1 MRAGV
6 SASGLSATNS
16 PFRCKILAVV
26 MALEKKMFL
35 EIATK
40 RDLQQLKREFEREFT
55 VRMCLILAGATAL
68 LFGLVK
74 VV

>member
-1 MRAGV
+1 M
-6 SASGLSATNS
+6 
-16 PFRCKILAVV
+16 AVV